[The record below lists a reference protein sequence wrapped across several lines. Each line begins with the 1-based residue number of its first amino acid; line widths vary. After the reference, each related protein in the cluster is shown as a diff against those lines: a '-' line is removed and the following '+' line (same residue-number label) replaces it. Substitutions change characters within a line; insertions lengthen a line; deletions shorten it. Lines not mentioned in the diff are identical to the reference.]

1 MTSSKNFLVPSFSKI
16 SRCFFDKYVCIY
28 KAKGCCFFFIVVC
41 KPCGWKDF
49 LEKIEKLMVKA
60 DQCNFKAFVSKIYDR
75 NWEVKSGKKS
85 ALGDNRRG

>member
-1 MTSSKNFLVPSFSKI
+1 
-16 SRCFFDKYVCIY
+16 
-28 KAKGCCFFFIVVC
+28 VC

>member
-1 MTSSKNFLVPSFSKI
+1 MFLVFQRLADVSLINMCAYIK
-16 SRCFFDKYVCIY
+16 RRVV
-28 KAKGCCFFFIVVC
+28 FIVVC